1 MFLKGYMNFIPYF
14 NNLFL
19 YPKSNKQTTGGGIGK
34 IIGFTILPLDGTVGL
49 GAALTI
55 LRLPPRELMVS
66 VRLEGLVT
74 GWCLF

>member
-1 MFLKGYMNFIPYF
+1 MNFIPNF

-19 YPKSNKQTTGGGIGK
+19 YPKSNKQTTGGIGAN
-34 IIGFTILPLDGTVGL
+34 IGFTILPLDGIIGL

-66 VRLEGLVT
+66 KIGRAAVGLVFV
-74 GWCLF
+74 LIV